1 MSRLLFALA
10 ALVTLSACGGDDTPA
25 AGPSA
30 PAAPASETSTATP
43 APPPAF
49 DGPSAEIT
57 LAPVGET
64 MAYDQT
70 EFTVQPGQTVRLTFR
85 NTATNAAMNH
95 NVVVLAAG
103 ADVNAVGQAA
113 MEAAATDYI
122 PEEMTNQILA
132 HTAMAAPGE
141 TVTVEF
147 TAPAAG
153 DYTYVCTF
161 PGHFMMMKG
170 VMHVAAA

>member
-1 MSRLLFALA
+1 MSRFLFALA
-10 ALVTLSACGGDDTPA
+10 ALVALSACGDDTPA
-25 AGPSA
+25 ADPSDPTAPAAETSA
-30 PAAPASETSTATP
+30 PAA
-43 APPPAF
+43 PPAF
-49 DGPSAEIT
+49 DGPPAEIA

-64 MAYDQT
+64 MAYEQT

-85 NTATNAAMNH
+85 NTATMAAMNH
-95 NVVVLAAG
+95 NVVILAAG
-103 ADVNAVGQAA
+103 ADANAVGQAA

-122 PEEMTNQILA
+122 PEAMADQILA

-153 DYTYVCTF
+153 DYTYICTF

-170 VMHVAAA
+170 VMHVAAS

>member
-10 ALVTLSACGGDDTPA
+10 ALLTLAACGGDEPPATPD
-25 AGPSA
+25 
-30 PAAPASETSTATP
+30 PAAPPQTADASA
-43 APPPAF
+43 AAPPAF
-49 DGPSAEIT
+49 DGPPAEIT
-57 LAPVGET
+57 LTPVGET
-64 MAYDQT
+64 MAYEQT

-85 NTATNAAMNH
+85 NTATNATMNH

-103 ADVNAVGQAA
+103 ADANAVGQAA
-113 MEAAATDYI
+113 MEAVATDYI
-122 PEEMTNQILA
+122 PEAMADQILA

-153 DYTYVCTF
+153 DYTYICTF

-170 VMHVAAA
+170 VMRVAAA